1 MRQRVEWT
9 AAESLPSRA
18 DVLHLQ
24 GLDADVEV
32 PARIEALLDAA
43 IVRYLELAHPRA
55 ILARIDIPEFGKVY
69 RGDGHNAHDTPLE
82 GVYPLAD
89 ALALMAATVGLRL
102 TTAVRELFDQHDVAL
117 GCMLDAVGSAAA
129 DRLADLLA
137 GRFAQMQD
145 QPAVR
150 VLPYSPGYC
159 GWHVSGQRALFRYL
173 QPDDIGIT
181 LNTSCLMQP
190 LKSVSGVL
198 VAGSGQIH
206 KFRPTYPF
214 CETCK
219 DKQCRTRMA
228 WALKP

>member
-9 AAESLPSRA
+9 AAESLPSRV

-32 PARIEALLDAA
+32 SPRIAALLDTALE
-43 IVRYLELAHPRA
+43 RYLEFAEPRA
-55 ILARIDIPEFGKVY
+55 VVADIPIPEFARVY
-69 RGDGHNAHDTPLE
+69 RGDGHNTHETPLE
-82 GVYPLAD
+82 RIYPLAD
-89 ALALMAATVGLRL
+89 DLALMAATVGLRL
-102 TTAVRELFDQHDVAL
+102 SAVVRELFDQHDVAL

-129 DRLADLLA
+129 DRLSDLLA

-145 QPAVR
+145 DGAAR
-150 VLPYSPGYC
+150 VLTYSPGYC

-173 QPDDIGIT
+173 QPDDVGIT

-198 VAGSGQIH
+198 VAGPGEIH
-206 KFRPTYPF
+206 KFRPTYAF
-214 CETCK
+214 CETCQ
-219 DKQCRTRMA
+219 DKQCRQRMA
-228 WALKP
+228 SVLKP